1 MRCVFIKFVILFLL
15 NSNDLVLCSQVIHRG
30 VTASLSCLA
39 LALALGLA
47 REPLKQSWQDNMKKQ
62 MGTRQTGY
70 N

>member
-1 MRCVFIKFVILFLL
+1 MFFDGKILGVGEV
-15 NSNDLVLCSQVIHRG
+15 VLCSQVIHRG

-39 LALALGLA
+39 VAVALALGLA